1 VARAWLIRHG
11 QSETNAG
18 GPSSDPAAV
27 PLTPLGHW
35 QAEQVAAAFAGAPA
49 LIVTSP
55 YLRARQTVEPT
66 ISRFPAVAGQ
76 EWPVQEFTYLGELHG
91 RTMTSDEREPY
102 ARAYWSR
109 SDPQLATNGAESFAD
124 LLRRVTDF
132 LARLRAQGPGPV
144 AVFTHGIFM
153 RAVAW
158 AVVTGITAPSG
169 DDMRHFRRFADS
181 YLVPNGSVVE
191 LRYSGDTAQVALS
204 GSTLHLARPPQLAPA
219 PGRYPASGSSS

>member
-27 PLTPLGHW
+27 PLTPLGRW

-76 EWPVQEFTYLGELHG
+76 RNGPS
-91 RTMTSDEREPY
+91 RNSPTS
-102 ARAYWSR
+102 A
-109 SDPQLATNGAESFAD
+109 NC
-124 LLRRVTDF
+124 
-132 LARLRAQGPGPV
+132 
-144 AVFTHGIFM
+144 
-153 RAVAW
+153 
-158 AVVTGITAPSG
+158 TA
-169 DDMRHFRRFADS
+169 
-181 YLVPNGSVVE
+181 
-191 LRYSGDTAQVALS
+191 
-204 GSTLHLARPPQLAPA
+204 AP
-219 PGRYPASGSSS
+219 